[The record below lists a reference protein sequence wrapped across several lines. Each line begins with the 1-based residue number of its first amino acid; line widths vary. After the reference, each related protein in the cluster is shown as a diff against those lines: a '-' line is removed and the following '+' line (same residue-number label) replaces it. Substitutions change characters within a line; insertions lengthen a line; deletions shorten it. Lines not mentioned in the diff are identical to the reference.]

1 MKPNNMVKNIVLA
14 VSLMAGQ
21 LCSGGGNLKESFQS
35 FLEESYF
42 RRHNAALGVLEY
54 GLPDRIR
61 ETPSFTNLV
70 TVISNEVGGCFEDW
84 KSLATNDLNRALFRI
99 ALAEA
104 GPDVYTHF
112 VTNALDK
119 SALQT
124 VGYGGFELVEYM
136 GAACTRLENYYMLN
150 YDQPVVNNLWLR
162 ARTIFEAHSLS
173 NSVRWVDRILSG
185 EAKSDYLELKA
196 AGAID

>member
-1 MKPNNMVKNIVLA
+1 MKPNNVVKNIVF
-14 VSLMAGQ
+14 VVNLMAGQ
-21 LCSGGGNLKESFQS
+21 LCSGGNSLKESFQA

-54 GLPDRIR
+54 GLPQQVKGMS
-61 ETPSFTNLV
+61 SFTNLV
-70 TVISNEVGGCFEDW
+70 IVISNEVGGCFEDW
-84 KSLATNDLNRALFRI
+84 KCLATNDLNRALFRI
-99 ALAEA
+99 VLAEA
-104 GPDVYTHF
+104 GPDVYTRF

-150 YDQPVVNNLWLR
+150 CDQSVVNNLWLR
-162 ARTIFEAHSLS
+162 ARAIFETNGLS
-173 NSVRWVDRILSG
+173 NSVEWVDRILSG
-185 EAKSDYLELKA
+185 EEKADYLELKA

>member
-136 GAACTRLENYYMLN
+136 GA
-150 YDQPVVNNLWLR
+150 
-162 ARTIFEAHSLS
+162 
-173 NSVRWVDRILSG
+173 
-185 EAKSDYLELKA
+185 
-196 AGAID
+196 GAID